1 MARVHLGAANDLGSW
16 ITVACP
22 FESRLGPNPSGPL
35 QSCLIRFT
43 TSQAVRFRLSG
54 CFDVFVPQEGLLTDH
69 LFSAYGQINRQVF
82 KGHRHHRLRCSH
94 FDLRLFQLS
103 KSRSLWVL
111 VKFDLRQLELE
122 LMDSCYLVF
131 ANLDGKR
138 LLGQTGSATDYSN
151 LQASPK
157 IQKIGALDLIADV
170 ANFAKSDLYFSDSSN
185 FD

>member
-1 MARVHLGAANDLGSW
+1 
-16 ITVACP
+16 
-22 FESRLGPNPSGPL
+22 
-35 QSCLIRFT
+35 
-43 TSQAVRFRLSG
+43 
-54 CFDVFVPQEGLLTDH
+54 
-69 LFSAYGQINRQVF
+69 
-82 KGHRHHRLRCSH
+82 
-94 FDLRLFQLS
+94 
-103 KSRSLWVL
+103 